1 MITDEVYFADRFFL
15 RHGWL
20 ELFRRSPAL
29 FQQAIKGQS
38 DEPSDAMRLGS
49 AIHCWALE
57 RDQFHSRF
65 AVAPRVDRRTKEGK
79 SIWESFSSANADKTI
94 LTEEQAATFTNA
106 CRSIAENQT
115 AQSILRSI
123 GRVEQVITWQQ
134 DGFGCKAKLDGIV
147 FANDTPSILV
157 DIKSTSDPY
166 PDVFQKNLVNRGYH
180 RQAAWYAGCVKTVW
194 NLSDWP
200 LFYFIAVGTTE
211 PFETIVYRISEDAIK
226 HGHQQNTE
234 TLSQLRGCVETD
246 TWSHQSCKG
255 VTVLDLPDW
264 ATKGVNV

>member
-1 MITDEVYFADRFFL
+1 MITDEEYFADRFFL

-20 ELFRRSPAL
+20 ESFRRSPAL
-29 FQQAIKGQS
+29 FLQVIEEKS
-38 DEPSDAMRLGS
+38 DGPSDAMKLGS

-57 RDQFHSRF
+57 RDQFHFRYV
-65 AVAPRVDRRTKEGK
+65 VAPRVDRRTKEGK
-79 SIWESFSSANADKTI
+79 AIWERFSAANAGKTI

-106 CRSIAENQT
+106 CRSIGESQA

-134 DGFGCKAKLDGIV
+134 HGFGCKAKLDGVI

-166 PDVFQKNLVNRGYH
+166 PEAFQKNLVNRGYH
-180 RQAAWYAGCVKTVW
+180 RQAAWYAGGVKTVW
-194 NLSDWP
+194 DLSDLP
-200 LFYFIAVGTTE
+200 EFFFVAVGTVE
-211 PFETIVYRISEDAIK
+211 PFEVFVYRLSVAAMEQ
-226 HGHQQNTE
+226 GHHENEQ
-234 TLSQLRGCVETD
+234 TLSQLRECVESD
-246 TWSHQSCKG
+246 NWSHPACAG
-255 VTVLDLPDW
+255 VMTIDLPAW